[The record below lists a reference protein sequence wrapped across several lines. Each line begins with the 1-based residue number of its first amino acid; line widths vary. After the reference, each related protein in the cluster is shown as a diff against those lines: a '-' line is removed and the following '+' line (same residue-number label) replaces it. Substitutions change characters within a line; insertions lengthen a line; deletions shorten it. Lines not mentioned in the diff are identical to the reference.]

1 MGNNSFIDK
10 FSAVAGRIGQQRHL
24 GAVRDGF
31 VSLMPLMIVGSLV
44 TLINNL
50 PIGRNTLLKEKL
62 AEIPG
67 LAWITT
73 INGNVWWG
81 TFGMISLF
89 SVMAIA
95 YYLAKSY
102 EGNALSAALVSLAA
116 YLSAVPQ
123 MAFIT
128 TEAGEEV
135 AGWGFINYRYTNA
148 QGLIVGVII
157 ALIGTEIFVRLSR
170 SDKLIIKMPD
180 GVPPAV
186 SRSFAALIPGVITII
201 AISFITVMIELVAK
215 NNVFDL
221 IYENLA
227 KPLAKGSDTWGF
239 GLIIVLLT
247 HVFWV
252 FGIHGA
258 NMFEGVLQTLNLMAV
273 DNNTALLESG
283 ATEGFTYFSK
293 SFLDAFVYMGGAGVC
308 IGLVIALLVA
318 GKSKQNRMVGR
329 LGLLPSVFNIN
340 EPIIFGLPIVL
351 NPIFA
356 IPFVLAPILC
366 FIVAYGASRMGI
378 LPAVSV
384 VIPWTTPPILSGLF
398 ATNFK
403 IIGPIIQVIN
413 LAISVLVYIPFVKIA
428 DRIEMKKEAQ
438 QAEAAE

>member
-1 MGNNSFIDK
+1 MGNYSFIDK

-24 GAVRDGF
+24 GAIRDGF
-31 VSLMPLMIVGSLV
+31 ISLMPLMIVGSLV
-44 TLINNL
+44 TLVNNL
-50 PIGRNTLLKEKL
+50 PIGRTTLLKEKL

-89 SVMAIA
+89 SVVAIA

-102 EGNALSAALVSLAA
+102 EGNGLSAGLVCLAA

-123 MAFIT
+123 MAFLT
-128 TEAGEEV
+128 PEGGEEV

-148 QGLIVGVII
+148 QGLIVAILI
-157 ALIGTEIFVRLSR
+157 ALIGTEIFVRLSK
-170 SDKLIIKMPD
+170 SDKLVIKMPE

-186 SRSFAALIPGVITII
+186 SRSFAALIPGVMTII
-201 AISFITVMIELVAK
+201 AVSFMTVMVELAVK
-215 NNVFDL
+215 NNIFDL
-221 IYENLA
+221 IYENLS

-308 IGLVIALLVA
+308 IGLVVAILIAS
-318 GKSKQNRMVGR
+318 KSKQNRMVSR
-329 LGLLPSVFNIN
+329 LGGLPSLFNIN

-356 IPFVLAPILC
+356 IPFVLAPVLG

-378 LPAVSV
+378 LPPVSV
-384 VIPWTTPPILSGLF
+384 IIPWTTPPIVSGLF

-403 IIGPIIQVIN
+403 LIGPVIQLIN
-413 LAISVLVYIPFVKIA
+413 LAIAVVVYIPFVKIA
-428 DRIEMKKEAQ
+428 DRIERRKEEQ
-438 QAEAAE
+438 DHE